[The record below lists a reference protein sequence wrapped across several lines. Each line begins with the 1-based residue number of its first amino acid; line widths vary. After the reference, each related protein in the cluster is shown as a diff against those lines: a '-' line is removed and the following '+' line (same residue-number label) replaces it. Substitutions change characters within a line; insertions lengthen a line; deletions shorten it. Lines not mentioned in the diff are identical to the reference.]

1 MKKLL
6 LAAGM
11 LALSAPVLAGEASNS
26 PPQADGQKMRCKRI
40 GETGS
45 NVRHQKV
52 CRTERE
58 WKMIRDK
65 GRQEAGELANPTG
78 GMKTSG

>member
-6 LAAGM
+6 LAAGLM
-11 LALSAPVLAGEASNS
+11 ALCSPSVAAEPNSTSPAPGE
-26 PPQADGQKMRCKRI
+26 KMRCKRV

-58 WKMIRDK
+58 WKMLRDK
-65 GRQEAGELANPTG
+65 GRQEAGDLANPSG